1 MPEENR
7 SSVERIIGA
16 FLPDEL
22 VDPYVRLHAAGPVPK
37 HEAEEFVGGPEI
49 IKELARR
56 GLAHHAPHMPEAPA
70 SFRAV
75 PLDVAM
81 MAIVA
86 DVKEEATRGH
96 ERLIKAYEKLCEVK
110 SLPRPADGESRD
122 HLVRIITDPEEI
134 MRRSLTMINSAEQE
148 YMSLETLDAGMPLT
162 EDFVVS
168 AAPAIREGLRVRAIY
183 EQASVDHPVASANMQ
198 RSMAA
203 GEQARVLQAL
213 PMKMLVIDRS
223 AVMLPLNNTGGGGAV
238 LFYAE
243 PVVCGMAE
251 YFELLW
257 LRALPVGCTGPP
269 PGCPLTNDQHDVL
282 MLLAQ
287 GLPHK
292 AIQHKLNLG
301 DRTLT
306 RRVEAIMKALDA
318 HSPFAAGV
326 AAQRRGWIDRTGEN
340 NV

>member
-1 MPEENR
+1 MPENR

-16 FLPDEL
+16 FLPDRL
-22 VDPYVRLHAAGPVPK
+22 VGPYVRLHAAGLVPK

-49 IKELARR
+49 IKELTDR
-56 GLAHHAPHMPEAPA
+56 GLAHHAPHMPEVPA

-96 ERLIKAYEKLCEVK
+96 ERLIEAYEKLCEVK
-110 SLPRPADGESRD
+110 SWPRAADGENRD
-122 HLVRIITDPEEI
+122 HLVRIITDPQEI
-134 MRRSLTMINSAEQE
+134 MRRSQTMINSAERE

-168 AAPAIREGLRVRAIY
+168 AAPVLSEGVRIRAIY
-183 EQASVDHPVASANMQ
+183 DQASVDHPVAFANMR

-203 GEQARVLQAL
+203 GEQARVLPAL
-213 PMKMLVIDRS
+213 PLKMQLVDRS
-223 AVMLPLNNTGGGGAV
+223 MVMLPLNATGAGGVV

-243 PVVCGMAE
+243 PVIDGIAE

-257 LRALPVGCTGPP
+257 MRAVPAGCAGPP
-269 PGCPLTNDQHDVL
+269 PDCPLTKEQHDVL
-282 MLLAQ
+282 VLLAQ

-318 HSPFAAGV
+318 HSPFAAGA
-326 AAQRRGWIDRTGEN
+326 AAQRRGWIDGPRTGN
-340 NV
+340 G